1 MESLVYHINRSDLN
15 SSRWEEIRTAIGE
28 KIHGEHFKIVVEQE
42 TVELHSN
49 QTPPQKTIPDFTVS
63 DFEKK
68 IFAAKQDT
76 VSFVFKD
83 NEFEQFAEDV
93 KHGKDVN
100 TERLKRVQT
109 WEN

>member
-42 TVELHSN
+42 IVELRSN
-49 QTPPQKTIPDFTVS
+49 QTLPQKTAS

-68 IFAAKQDT
+68 IVAAKQDT
-76 VSFVFKD
+76 VSFVFKG

-93 KHGKDVN
+93 MLGKDVD
-100 TERLKRVQT
+100 TERFKRVQV
-109 WEN
+109 

>member
-15 SSRWEEIRTAIGE
+15 SSRWEEIRTAISE
-28 KIHGEHFKIVVEQE
+28 KIHGEYFKIVVEQE
-42 TVELHSN
+42 TIEVHSN
-49 QTPPQKTIPDFTVS
+49 QALPQQTVS

-76 VSFVFKD
+76 ISFVFKD

-93 KHGKDVN
+93 MQGKVVD
-100 TERLKRVQT
+100 TERFKRVQL
-109 WEN
+109 